1 MTSFVDILDQCR
13 QILLQE
19 PDTDWKSFDLDLI
32 NRWRN
37 HHNAERA
44 WALIDEAA
52 IKSGGAS
59 LEAGEFVEWTISQAR
74 LQKRL
79 SDEIIPQSDSLEKKA
94 VATSERE
101 WRASRNGIGAA
112 AAGRKRDLAHL
123 HRENRMRVL
132 GRQPNPRKRFI
143 LLCRELFIANCG
155 QPLDQVTETLYE
167 VVFGEEPKPTEIRDA
182 LKSTTRAGRTPST
195 KKRG

>member
-74 LQKRL
+74 LQSACLTKSFPSPTASKKKL
-79 SDEIIPQSDSLEKKA
+79 SRHRKENGELR
-94 VATSERE
+94 AT
-101 WRASRNGIGAA
+101 ASA
-112 AAGRKRDLAHL
+112 
-123 HRENRMRVL
+123 
-132 GRQPNPRKRFI
+132 PRR
-143 LLCRELFIANCG
+143 
-155 QPLDQVTETLYE
+155 
-167 VVFGEEPKPTEIRDA
+167 RDA
-182 LKSTTRAGRTPST
+182 NVIWRTFIEKT
-195 KKRG
+195 GCAF